1 MACTSVNTFR
11 PGSAPPTRPPIRT
24 IELTNPSTPRR
35 STTVPTNNNPALA
48 TKFGSSKSTA
58 IRSMACDTRLTE
70 SASLAGGED
79 DVKHRHRPSTGG
91 LSRGYAGYLT
101 QSSVDR
107 GLGLWLTYDGPF
119 GEEPMADV
127 TPSLAADPEQGA
139 RPVWWRFSRPAGG
152 QSSPVPN
159 Q

>member
-107 GLGLWLTYDGPF
+107 GLVCGHDACVSSGDDQLPPTKGRTVIRDSI
-119 GEEPMADV
+119 EIK
-127 TPSLAADPEQGA
+127 
-139 RPVWWRFSRPAGG
+139 RPA
-152 QSSPVPN
+152 QEVFAYLD
-159 Q
+159 